1 MGASLI
7 SRRRWASRK
16 GQAVADSQGKERE
29 GPPLKKQNNK
39 YFFYTLAVFEWRK
52 VQDMFDM
59 GFTLVQ
65 T

>member
-1 MGASLI
+1 M
-7 SRRRWASRK
+7 
-16 GQAVADSQGKERE
+16 ADSQGKERE
-29 GPPLKKQNNK
+29 GSPLKKQNNK
-39 YFFYTLAVFEWRK
+39 YFFDTLAVFEWPK

>member
-7 SRRRWASRK
+7 SRRKWVSRK

-29 GPPLKKQNNK
+29 GPLLKKQNNK
-39 YFFYTLAVFEWRK
+39 YFFYTFAVFEWQK
-52 VQDMFDM
+52 VQNMFDM